1 MDGWIMIGIV
11 VFVMI
16 GQAVLWGWVFIERQ
30 RKIPDVKIINWQELV
45 ADAKRMADDYYKM
58 MTPKR

>member
-16 GQAVLWGWVFIERQ
+16 GQAVLWGWVLIEHQ
-30 RKIPDVKIINWQELV
+30 RKIPDVKILNWQELV
-45 ADAKRMADDYYKM
+45 SDAKRMADDYYKM
-58 MTPKR
+58 MSPKR